1 MPSIKVNDI
10 EVYCETAGSG
20 PHLTL
25 VMGMGCSA
33 RQWQWMAPV
42 FEQSFTVIAFDNRD
56 AGRTGRQDITYTT
69 EQFAD
74 DIYALLTSLGVSKT
88 HLFGISVGGMIA
100 QRFVLKYPGM
110 VDRLVLGCTMP
121 GFFHLPPAPDDLA
134 IMQEAQ
140 AAPFEEGVDKM
151 MQLFLT
157 QTFMKEHPKQAT
169 RLKEIMMIEKQEQ
182 GIEAL
187 YRQLGAAM
195 SHDTVSDVKNITAP
209 TLIITGTAD
218 PMAPAAN
225 AHFLHGQ
232 ISGSR
237 LVEIPGG
244 YHAFW
249 VEHCREACRIIAD
262 FLKN

>member
-1 MPSIKVNDI
+1 MNVHGLDMYYEI
-10 EVYCETAGSG
+10 AGSG

-42 FEQSFTVIAFDNRD
+42 FAQFFTVIAFDNRD
-56 AGRTGRQDITYTT
+56 AGRTGRQDITYST

-74 DIYALLTSLGVSKT
+74 DIHALLTSVGVKKT

-100 QRFVLKYPGM
+100 QRFALKYPAM

-121 GFFHLPPAPDDLA
+121 GFFLLPPSPDVLA
-134 IMQEAQ
+134 ILQEAQ

-157 QTFMKEHPKQAT
+157 HTFIKENPEQAA

-195 SHDTVSDVKNITAP
+195 SHDTINEVKSITAP

-218 PMAPAAN
+218 PMSPPAN
-225 AHFLHGQ
+225 AHFFHEQ
-232 ISGSR
+232 IVGST

-249 VEHCREACRIIAD
+249 VEHCREACRVIAD
-262 FLKN
+262 FLQN